1 MTTAALVSCLK
12 IVSLSGS
19 ALTACKLYRSRL
31 YRRYPIF
38 FAYFVFRVPN
48 GTWPFLLDIKSPTY
62 QKVWMLT
69 EPLLWAFYILLVFE
83 LYRLVL
89 EKYKGL
95 YTVGRWAMYVGTAVS
110 VAISALSLMVKIR
123 ASAPQRS
130 NLFGYFLAAERGIDL
145 SLAIFILL
153 ILFFLSRYPV
163 ALSRNVRLHAI
174 LYSIYF
180 LSNTFGL
187 LMRGLFGLRLMDEVD
202 VLFMGA
208 TTGCVIAW
216 LFLLNPAGE
225 QVRDELPRLGAEHE
239 QRLLIQ
245 LDAVNR
251 ALLKP
256 RGA

>member
-1 MTTAALVSCLK
+1 MTIAALVSFLK
-12 IVSLSGS
+12 VVSLLGS
-19 ALTACKLYRSRL
+19 ALTACKLYRAGL

-38 FAYFVFRVPN
+38 FTYFVFRVLN
-48 GTWPFLLDIKSPTY
+48 GTWPLVLDIKSPAY

-69 EPLLWAFYILLVFE
+69 EPLLWAFYILVVFE

-95 YTVGRWAMYVGTAVS
+95 YTLGRWAMYVGIVVS
-110 VAISALSLMVKIR
+110 TVISSLSLLLKIKP
-123 ASAPQRS
+123 SAPQRS
-130 NLFGYFLAAERGIDL
+130 NLLGYFLVTERGIDL
-145 SLAIFILL
+145 SLAIFILV

-174 LYSIYF
+174 LYSVYF
-180 LSNTFGL
+180 LSNTLGL
-187 LMRGLFGLRLMDEVD
+187 LMRGLFGLHLMDEVD
-202 VLFMGA
+202 LVLMSA

-225 QVRDELPRLGAEHE
+225 QVRDELPQLAGEHE
-239 QRLLIQ
+239 RRLLIQ
-245 LDAVNR
+245 LDAVNS
-251 ALLKP
+251 ALLKA

>member
-1 MTTAALVSCLK
+1 MTISALVSLLNV
-12 IVSLSGS
+12 VSLLGSG
-19 ALTACKLYRSRL
+19 LTAFKLYRSGL

-38 FAYFVFRVPN
+38 FTYFVFRVLN
-48 GTWPFLLDIKSPTY
+48 GTWPFVLDIKSPAY
-62 QKVWMLT
+62 LKVWMLT
-69 EPLLWAFYILLVFE
+69 EPFLWTFYILVVFE

-95 YTVGRWAMYVGTAVS
+95 YTLGRWAMYVGIAVS
-110 VAISALSLMVKIR
+110 AAVSALSLMLKFKP
-123 ASAPQRS
+123 SAPQRS
-130 NLFGYFLAAERGIDL
+130 HFLPYFLAAERGIDL

-163 ALSRNVRLHAI
+163 ALSRNVRLHAT

-180 LSNTFGL
+180 LTSTSGL
-187 LMRGLFGLRLMDEVD
+187 LMLGLFGVRLVD
-202 VLFMGA
+202 AANLLFMSV

-225 QVRDELPRLGAEHE
+225 QAGDKLPRLSGEHE
-239 QRLLIQ
+239 RRLLTQ
-245 LDAVNR
+245 LDAVNA
-251 ALLKP
+251 ALLKA